1 MENLIGNLV
10 LSTHGRDK
18 NNIYLVLQ
26 NENNYVLLVDGN
38 LRKMANPKK
47 KNIRHIKNLNYTNE
61 TIKAKF
67 ATNSKVFDSEIY
79 SCIKKFKNQIDIFKI
94 IWYNYLVRRNFNAKK
109 WCYRAWWRS
118 CWYFKR

>member
-94 IWYNYLVRRNFNAKK
+94 I
-109 WCYRAWWRS
+109 
-118 CWYFKR
+118 